1 MKPIKTIMIID
12 DDDLFVY
19 LTKKTIE
26 KTNLV
31 EEIIVS
37 ENGKDAINYLT
48 ENAEN
53 PDLLPEIILLDL
65 SMPIMDGWQFLDEY
79 AAIESKIEKNIII
92 YIVTSSISPED
103 INKAKSIECVTD
115 LIIKPLTKDK
125 LIEIINKL
133 SI

>member
-1 MKPIKTIMIID
+1 MKPIKTIMVID
-12 DDDLFVY
+12 DDDIFVY
-19 LTKKTIE
+19 LTRKTIE

-31 EEIIVS
+31 EQIKVS

-53 PDLLPEIILLDL
+53 PELLPEIILLDL

-103 INKAKSIECVTD
+103 INKAKSNDCVTD